1 MPYVNIKVT
10 DDGVT
15 AEQKSELF
23 ARVTDALVEV
33 LGKRPDHIHIVL
45 DEVPQGN
52 WGFAGLPT
60 DRYRAGERRE

>member
-15 AEQKSELF
+15 PEQKSELF

-33 LGKRPDHIHIVL
+33 LGKQPDHIHIVL
-45 DEVPQGN
+45 DEVPTQN
-52 WGFAGLPT
+52 WGFAGTRT
-60 DRYRAGERRE
+60 DLYRAGKGS